1 MTVESLTLQEAFA
14 RFGGSPSNRLRSV
27 SAITNDGR
35 GMILA
40 CSSGRFLH
48 PERGVLRYEDR
59 LSREEAQS
67 AEMRSLGEHL
77 TQARD
82 GGLPIR
88 MIVLTPRLQTAGKIG
103 QDIHVRADL
112 VGKLLV
118 FDGDRF
124 IVDFIRTEAPTAA
137 VRQRPRAY

>member
-1 MTVESLTLQEAFA
+1 MESLTLQEAFA

-27 SAITNDGR
+27 SAIASDGS

-40 CSSGRFLH
+40 CSSGRFRH
-48 PERGVLRYEDR
+48 PERGVLRYEDH
-59 LSREEAQS
+59 LSREAGPA
-67 AEMRSLGEHL
+67 AERRSLGEHL

-82 GGLPIR
+82 GNLPIR
-88 MIVLTPRLQTAGKIG
+88 MVVLTPRLETAGKIG

-118 FDGDRF
+118 FDGDLF
-124 IVDFIRTEAPTAA
+124 IVDFIRTEPPNAV
-137 VRQRPRAY
+137 VRQRPRAC